1 MDDDVIVISSDNES
15 DNASSDDIQS
25 ENDSDNSE
33 SLLLPILPAKKV
45 FTPTKKLRSSPT
57 SDDSESDGFDEG
69 HGQRY
74 SSCITTYDRSVSES
88 ENECVYANE
97 MASNRYVTKYKVYS
111 TSWSPVAV
119 SMDKLPVFV

>member
-1 MDDDVIVISSDNES
+1 MKIIMDDDVIVISSDNES

-33 SLLLPILPAKKV
+33 SLLLPISPAKKV
-45 FTPTKKLRSSPT
+45 FTPTKRPT
-57 SDDSESDGFDEG
+57 SDDSEFDGFDEG

-74 SSCITTYDRSVSES
+74 SSCIATYDRSVSES

-97 MASNRYVTKYKVYS
+97 TGSNRCYKIQS
-111 TSWSPVAV
+111 I
-119 SMDKLPVFV
+119 LN